1 MPEERIDLRFAPE
14 LKIKDFWEKVPKIAY
29 PAELL
34 AQIGYFN
41 ESKEAL
47 VQENGK
53 IIVQKIGKDF
63 KGEIFI
69 AYPANKREE
78 RLFYEFDRFL
88 REMQMSV
95 MKISEFNNPQD
106 YEIWHKMII
115 DKEVILFSEI
125 ATFFDILRMRA
136 LRMALNE
143 FNSSYTRE
151 RMIMMERVREES
163 NE

>member
-1 MPEERIDLRFAPE
+1 LRFAPE

-41 ESKEAL
+41 DGKEAL

-53 IIVQKIGKDF
+53 IKMQRISKDF

-95 MKISEFNNPQD
+95 MKISEFNNPRD
-106 YEIWHKMII
+106 YEIWHNMIM

-136 LRMALNE
+136 LKMALNE

-151 RMIMMERVREES
+151 RIMMMERVREES

>member
-1 MPEERIDLRFAPE
+1 MRFAPE

-41 ESKEAL
+41 DGKEAL

-53 IIVQKIGKDF
+53 IKMQRISKDF

-95 MKISEFNNPQD
+95 MKISEFNNPRD
-106 YEIWHKMII
+106 YEIWHNMIM

-136 LRMALNE
+136 LKMALNE

-151 RMIMMERVREES
+151 RIMMMERVREES

>member
-1 MPEERIDLRFAPE
+1 MRFAPE

-41 ESKEAL
+41 DGKEAL

-53 IIVQKIGKDF
+53 IKMHRISKDF

-95 MKISEFNNPQD
+95 MKISEFNNPRD
-106 YEIWHKMII
+106 YEIWHNMIM

-136 LRMALNE
+136 LKMALNE

-151 RMIMMERVREES
+151 RIMMMERVREES